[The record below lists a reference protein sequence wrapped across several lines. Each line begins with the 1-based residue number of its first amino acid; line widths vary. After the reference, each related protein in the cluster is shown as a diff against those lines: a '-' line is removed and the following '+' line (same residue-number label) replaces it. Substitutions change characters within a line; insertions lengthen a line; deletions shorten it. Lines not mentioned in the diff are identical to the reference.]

1 MDALLWERR
10 LENSGIEMTINWA
23 DWRRFG
29 MLRKGSMISLPVH
42 SRELFALN
50 LPYYTYGGTLPGSVG
65 VSGTPYVTRGIPG
78 DGTSKA
84 WLY

>member
-1 MDALLWERR
+1 
-10 LENSGIEMTINWA
+10 
-23 DWRRFG
+23 
-29 MLRKGSMISLPVH
+29 MISLPVH
-42 SRELFALN
+42 SRELVALG

-65 VSGTPYVTRGIPG
+65 VTGTKYVTRGTPG

>member
-10 LENSGIEMTINWA
+10 LENSGVEMTINWA

-42 SRELFALN
+42 SRELFALG
-50 LPYYTYGGTLPGSVG
+50 LPYYTFGGTLPGSVG
-65 VSGTPYVTRGIPG
+65 VSGTSYVTRGTPG